1 MIDKDLKTIADYFGY
16 KLQVKKLVEE
26 AGELLQA
33 LMKFDTNDNHENKL
47 HLAEEIGDVE
57 NCLDQ
62 IKYLITGDYTVQ
74 EIKQDKIERTLQRI
88 ADGTYKK

>member
-1 MIDKDLKTIADYFGY
+1 MIDKDLKTIADHFGEE
-16 KLQVKKLVEE
+16 KQQKKLIEE
-26 AGELLQA
+26 IGELLQA
-33 LMKFDTNDNHENKL
+33 LIKFDTNDNHENKL

-74 EIKQDKIERTLQRI
+74 EVKKQKIQRTLERI
-88 ADGTYKK
+88 ESRYYKK